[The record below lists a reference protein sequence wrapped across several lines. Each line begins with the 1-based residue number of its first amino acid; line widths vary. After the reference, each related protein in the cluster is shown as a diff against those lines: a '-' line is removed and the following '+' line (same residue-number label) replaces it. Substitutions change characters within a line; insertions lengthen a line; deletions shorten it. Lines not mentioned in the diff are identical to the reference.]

1 MNEFTNFT
9 FETTYNQKAM
19 TTMARALRKTV
30 RKKHSRRSHIFGW
43 IITVLALLLILP
55 IGERTFTLDFR
66 TVLTLI
72 AILVIVV
79 ALLFED
85 QINGYI
91 ARKRM
96 LPGTAFAL
104 CTFGEDGYVSETK
117 AGKTEWKYD
126 NIETIAETKDYF
138 VFLFGKNHAQV
149 YGKSSLQGGSI
160 EEFRTF
166 LVKKTEKEFW
176 SVK

>member
-1 MNEFTNFT
+1 MNNITEFT

-19 TTMARALRKTV
+19 TVMARALRKTV

-43 IITVLALLLILP
+43 IITVFPVLLILP
-55 IGERTFTLDFR
+55 IGERNFILDFQ

-72 AILVIVV
+72 AVLVIVV
-79 ALLFED
+79 TLLLED

-104 CTFGEDGYVSETK
+104 CTFGEDDYVSETK
-117 AGKTEWKYD
+117 AGKTEWKYE
-126 NIETIAETKDYF
+126 NIETIAETKNYF

-149 YGKSSLQGGSI
+149 YDKSSLQGGSI

-166 LVKKTEKEFW
+166 LMKKTEKEIW

>member
-1 MNEFTNFT
+1 MNNITEFT

-30 RKKHSRRSHIFGW
+30 RKKHSRTSHILGW
-43 IITVLALLLILP
+43 IVTILALFLVLP
-55 IGERTFTLDFR
+55 IGGREIAFNFKTIITWA
-66 TVLTLI
+66 
-72 AILVIVV
+72 AILLIVI
-79 ALLFED
+79 ALIWED
-85 QINGYI
+85 QLNGYF

-96 LPGTAFAL
+96 LPGTAFVL
-104 CTFGEDGYVSETK
+104 CTFGEDDYVSETK
-117 AGKTEWKYD
+117 AGKTEWKYE

-149 YGKSSLQGGSI
+149 YDKSSLQGGSI

-166 LVKKTEKEFW
+166 LMKKTEKEIW

>member
-19 TTMARALRKTV
+19 TTIARVLRKTV

-43 IITVLALLLILP
+43 IITVLAVLLVLP
-55 IGERTFTLDFR
+55 IGEREVVFDFR
-66 TVLTLI
+66 TVITW
-72 AILVIVV
+72 AVIVIIV
-79 ALLFED
+79 ATLLFED
-85 QINGYI
+85 WINGYI

-104 CTFGEDGYVSETK
+104 CTFGEDDYVSETK
-117 AGKTEWKYD
+117 AGKTEWKYE

-149 YGKSSLQGGSI
+149 YDKSSLQGGSI

-166 LVKKTEKEFW
+166 LMKKTEKEIW

>member
-149 YGKSSLQGGSI
+149 YDKNSLQGGSI

>member
-117 AGKTEWKYD
+117 AGKTEWKYE
-126 NIETIAETKDYF
+126 NIETIAETNDYF

-166 LVKKTEKEFW
+166 LVKKTEKEIW